1 MDSMRNTQR
10 TSPMSVLEGKQTSG
24 AGIDFTDDFVDMTAA
39 CMLPSNNK
47 THQLVMKVRRQVMHK
62 CHLRRRSVRRC
73 RDSHTRRGRKPHRG
87 RRYCTRCRKMSIASE
102 KIAAMCGGLM

>member
-47 THQLVMKVRRQVMHK
+47 THQLVMKVITYRIFR
-62 CHLRRRSVRRC
+62 
-73 RDSHTRRGRKPHRG
+73 TFG
-87 RRYCTRCRKMSIASE
+87 IA
-102 KIAAMCGGLM
+102 GFL

>member
-1 MDSMRNTQR
+1 
-10 TSPMSVLEGKQTSG
+10 MSVLEGKQTSG

-62 CHLRRRSVRRC
+62 CHLRRRSLCDVAAIRIPAGAG
-73 RDSHTRRGRKPHRG
+73 SHIAGGATALDAEIVHRVP
-87 RRYCTRCRKMSIASE
+87 K
-102 KIAAMCGGLM
+102 K